1 MKTSTIIKIAVITL
15 CFILVLIS
23 SILAVKYISNMFT
36 TFQAVT
42 IEYANGIASTRI
54 EENNKVL
61 QKRIAELDET
71 IVKILNDKN
80 KKATDIGYSI
90 SQLNATVKKQMQ
102 SDHSYKPESK
112 DPNEQVFKL
121 VYMKDVIGKEIPIA
135 WAIYYPNKKEWKT
148 GIVPGWNL
156 KSQVVLTDGK
166 EKDAIFNVWL
176 ENKLREDTKGNK
188 YPLKVVQTEWIRRET
203 KTKEFMFNPRLS
215 LGINADIEGVVPSAD
230 ISLFSYGLSKGDMN
244 WRFLEI
250 GVSGVDDLH
259 FNFTPFS
266 YNIAKQ
272 LPLIENL
279 FIGGFIGSDMFLN
292 INGGLKISV
301 PF

>member
-1 MKTSTIIKIAVITL
+1 MKISTIIKIAVIIL
-15 CFILVLIS
+15 CLIALVITTVFA
-23 SILAVKYISNMFT
+23 IKYISNMFT

-71 IVKILNDKN
+71 IVKLLNDKN
-80 KKATDIGYSI
+80 KKVTDIGYSI
-90 SQLNATVKKQMQ
+90 AQLNASIKKQME
-102 SDHSYKPESK
+102 SDHSYKPESN
-112 DPNEQVFKL
+112 DPNEQIFKL
-121 VYMKDVIGKEIPIA
+121 IYMKDVNGKELPLA
-135 WAIYYPNKKEWKT
+135 WSIYYPNKKEWKT

-156 KSQVVLTDGK
+156 NSQVVLTNGED
-166 EKDAIFNVWL
+166 KDAIFNVWF

-188 YPLKVVQTEWIRRET
+188 YPLKVVQTEWIRKET
-203 KTKEFMFNPRLS
+203 RTKKLMFNPRLS
-215 LGINADIEGVVPSAD
+215 LGINLDIEEVVPSAD

-244 WRFLEI
+244 WRFI
-250 GVSGVDDLH
+250 GLGISGVDDLH
-259 FNFTPFS
+259 FNFTPVE
-266 YNIAKQ
+266 YNIAKR

-279 FIGGFIGSDMFLN
+279 FIGGFIGTDMFLN
-292 INGGLKISV
+292 VDGGLKVSV